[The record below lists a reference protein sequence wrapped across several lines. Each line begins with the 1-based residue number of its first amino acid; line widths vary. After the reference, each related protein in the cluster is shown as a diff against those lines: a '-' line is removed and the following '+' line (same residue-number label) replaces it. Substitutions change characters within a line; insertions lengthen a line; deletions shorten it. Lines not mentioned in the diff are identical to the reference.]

1 MSKKAF
7 DKIKEG
13 LTEAIAVARGEAE
26 PARFHVPEDIDV
38 RAVRRRAAMSQEDFA
53 SAFGFTINQIRD
65 WEQGR
70 TRPIGGSARLSH
82 DDRRRARQ
90 GAGFAD
96 AGARE
101 GAAGGLRGG
110 FSTRVD
116 RFIAAS
122 PEPRQK
128 PPT

>member
-13 LTEAIAVARGEAE
+13 LTEAIAVASGEAK

-38 RAVRRRAAMSQEDFA
+38 RAVRRKAAMSQEDFA

-70 TRPIGGSARLSH
+70 TRPIGGLRAYLTMIDAEPDKVQDLLTAARE
-82 DDRRRARQ
+82 RARRA
-90 GAGFAD
+90 A
-96 AGARE
+96 
-101 GAAGGLRGG
+101 
-110 FSTRVD
+110 
-116 RFIAAS
+116 
-122 PEPRQK
+122 
-128 PPT
+128 

>member
-13 LTEAIAVARGEAE
+13 LTEAIAVARGEAK

-38 RAVRRRAAMSQEDFA
+38 RVVRRKAAMSQEDFA

-70 TRPIGGSARLSH
+70 TRPT
-82 DDRRRARQ
+82 
-90 GAGFAD
+90 
-96 AGARE
+96 
-101 GAAGGLRGG
+101 GGLRAYLTMIDAEPDKVRELLADARARG
-110 FSTRVD
+110 R
-116 RFIAAS
+116 RAA
-122 PEPRQK
+122 
-128 PPT
+128 